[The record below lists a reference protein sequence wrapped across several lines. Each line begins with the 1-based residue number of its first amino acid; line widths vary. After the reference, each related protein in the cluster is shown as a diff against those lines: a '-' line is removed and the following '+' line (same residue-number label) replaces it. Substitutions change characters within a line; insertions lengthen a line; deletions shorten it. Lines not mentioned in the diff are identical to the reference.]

1 MLLRIQ
7 PDESLRSYVERN
19 LFLQLRNPDLD
30 IFRSPNFR
38 YYSWD
43 NSQVISIAEIFGWY
57 GCYGF
62 NKLVHL
68 HTDYPFRSVLKSDS
82 SFAYSESEFVTANYC
97 FDSLKVSRSYCPICV
112 KQDIHDIGYSYWRR
126 LHPKVTVCARHKRQ
140 SSLVLP
146 ILWEAIFSGWP
157 CSQRAMERL
166 WGRCLGD
173 AQATM
178 NTD

>member
-68 HTDYPFRSVLKSDS
+68 HTDYHFRSVLKSDS

-126 LHPKVTVCARHKRQ
+126 LHPKVTVCARHNVNLLLYCLFCGKPFSRGGHAL
-140 SSLVLP
+140 SVL
-146 ILWEAIFSGWP
+146 WSG
-157 CSQRAMERL
+157 CG
-166 WGRCLGD
+166 GRCLGD